1 MRVKISYTVEMEEV
15 EKEVAEIMS
24 KASSDLDEAFHEIVV
39 KQNLIDTQTGN
50 LEQYL
55 ETIDLARKRMMRADQ
70 VLEDCASILQG
81 LSTSQESFGGTRKCN
96 SKWVIWFMY
105 QQVLTG
111 FYTQE
116 KTTMDKCT
124 FLFLFSITQE
134 PKVGVFKS
142 YFGEQGMYH
151 HI

>member
-24 KASSDLDEAFHEIVV
+24 KASSDLDEAFHEIVST
-39 KQNLIDTQTGN
+39 QNLIDTQAGN

-81 LSTSQESFGGTRKCN
+81 
-96 SKWVIWFMY
+96 Y
-105 QQVLTG
+105 QQAKKAIEE
-111 FYTQE
+111 QE
-116 KTTMDKCT
+116 DA
-124 FLFLFSITQE
+124 IQN
-134 PKVGVFKS
+134 G
-142 YFGEQGMYH
+142 
-151 HI
+151 